1 MRFVHQTLPQRV
13 VFASGDSPAA
23 VAREIEA
30 LGRSKV
36 LLIAS
41 DREEAQAAPIMAQI
55 PVVLRHDL
63 PAGHRRADDLRGLG
77 GDQRLGPDRADES
90 RNPWSTPPTTLPLP
104 VPAIR

>member
-41 DREEAQAAPIMAQI
+41 GREEAQAAPIMAQI
-55 PVVLRHDL
+55 PVVLRHDEVVMHV
-63 PAGHRRADDLRGLG
+63 PAGVAARAREAAAASLTALLQAAWAGEE
-77 GDQRLGPDRADES
+77 PS
-90 RNPWSTPPTTLPLP
+90 
-104 VPAIR
+104 